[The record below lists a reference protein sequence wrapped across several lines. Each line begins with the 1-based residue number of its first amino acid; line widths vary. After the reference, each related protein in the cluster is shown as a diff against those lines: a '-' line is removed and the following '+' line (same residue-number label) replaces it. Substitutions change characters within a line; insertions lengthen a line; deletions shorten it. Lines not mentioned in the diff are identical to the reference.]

1 MSKRILA
8 VHLYIQWN
16 AISFSDERNRTE
28 CVNELRKLLKSV
40 HEDDLF
46 QLASKVLTRK
56 CGVNDTVC
64 KDERNLFI
72 DLVSGH
78 GSHGAQLL
86 ILDLI
91 VLQPNVT
98 EEDLRRFL
106 FHCIPLKTPHPVG
119 TILMTGFFYF
129 VAIFTFT

>member
-1 MSKRILA
+1 MIHA
-8 VHLYIQWN
+8 TMVWHTI
-16 AISFSDERNRTE
+16 IFSDERNRTE

-119 TILMTGFFYF
+119 ILLVTGFCCYA
-129 VAIFTFT
+129 AIFTST